1 MPQSRWWLS
10 KSLLVKSGRWTRLV
24 NEGTWLMYNQ
34 MASYHLN
41 YSQGALY
48 MDCVGWLNITLCQR
62 YFLYSNGK
70 FASFFSKILWW
81 PVSCF
86 NTCRRKSSRD
96 KENKGYPK
104 TLPPSTASGAWA
116 NCIGIHSDHL
126 FGHIQMEL
134 CHTGSGI
141 TLYLYLPVDYVVN

>member
-10 KSLLVKSGRWTRLV
+10 KSLLIKSGHWTRLV
-24 NEGTWLMYNQ
+24 NEGTWLIYHQ

-48 MDCVGWLNITLCQR
+48 MDCVDWLNITLCQR
-62 YFLYSNGK
+62 HFLYSNGK
-70 FASFFSKILWW
+70 FASFFQRFHGGLC
-81 PVSCF
+81 PVLIHVGGSHLG
-86 NTCRRKSSRD
+86 TKQTKVIPRRC
-96 KENKGYPK
+96 
-104 TLPPSTASGAWA
+104 PPSTASGAWA